1 MESAG
6 PPRDTAQAMSQEN
19 VELVKRTLALFHTGD
34 AEAALACFS
43 EDVVVEVPAR
53 PDVTGGRGRE
63 ALATLVGGWV
73 AAWEDWS
80 EEINEVRDLGDHVMV
95 ISTQRGRAK
104 SSGIEITA
112 QYAYL
117 FEVRNGELS
126 RMGLYGSPDEAREAA
141 GLSE

>member
-1 MESAG
+1 M
-6 PPRDTAQAMSQEN
+6 
-19 VELVKRTLALFHTGD
+19 LALFHAGD
-34 AEAALACFS
+34 AEGALACFS
-43 EDVVVEVPAR
+43 EDVVVESPAR

-63 ALATLVGGWV
+63 ALGALVGSWV
-73 AAWEDWS
+73 GSWEDWS
-80 EEINEVRDLGDHVMV
+80 EEINEVRELGDRVMV

-117 FEVRNGELS
+117 YEVRNGELS
-126 RMGLYGSPDEAREAA
+126 RMGMYSTADEALEAA